1 MSDNAPNTFK
11 STVEVDASDSI
22 YTYKEFNI
30 DKPRYEYEITVSGDY
45 IKQKVSSRL
54 QEIAKNAKL
63 PGFRPGKAPYDLI
76 VTSYENEALEYVI
89 NNTID
94 YCSSDL
100 MKKIEAKSHV
110 YPKIEMISLPD
121 LGKNDE
127 KSGFIYR
134 LSFELMPEV
143 PIIDL
148 DKINLKRIEAKIEE
162 EDIREF
168 IDSIK
173 TKFPNFVSV
182 DDVSYQAKRGDKLLI
197 DFRGQ
202 IRGKFFQGGSSKN
215 FKVTLGSGTFISG
228 FEDQLIGIKKGEI
241 KNFKLKFP
249 EDYQVVSLAGQEADF
264 FVQVNEIQVAED
276 FESDDK
282 IAESIGFKDCSA
294 LTSHARKMINDQCI
308 EMKNLLIK
316 KELFDHLDVNY
327 NFDLP
332 ADIVKQEQQRVEREM
347 GVQNGSRK
355 EAEKRVKLAMLLM
368 KFSAE
373 HKISLTQNDVLNVI
387 VNQYVN
393 KDVQFDR
400 VLKHFK
406 SDKQFQEL
414 VRGQALE
421 YKVTDYIIK
430 KVHQEEQVVSV
441 KELEELFNNI

>member
-1 MSDNAPNTFK
+1 MFNNASNTFK
-11 STVEVDASDSI
+11 STVEVDVSDSI
-22 YTYKEFNI
+22 YTYKELNI
-30 DKPRYEYEITVSGDY
+30 DKLRYEYEITVSGDY

-63 PGFRPGKAPYDLI
+63 PGFRVGKTPYNLI
-76 VTSYENEALEYVI
+76 VTNCENEALECVI
-89 NNTID
+89 NNAID

-100 MKKIEAKSHV
+100 MKKNEVKPHI

-121 LGKNDE
+121 LGKKDE
-127 KSGFIYR
+127 KSGFVYR

-168 IDSIK
+168 ISSIK
-173 TKFPNFVSV
+173 TKFPNFVFI
-182 DDVSYQAKRGDKLLI
+182 DDVSYQAKKGDNLLI

-202 IRGKFFQGGSSKN
+202 IRGKLFQGGSSKN
-215 FKVTLGSGTFISG
+215 FKVTLGSGIFISG

-276 FESDDK
+276 FESDDE

-294 LTSHARKMINDQCI
+294 LINHAKKVINDQCT

-316 KELFDHLDVNY
+316 KELFDYLDVNY

-332 ADIVKQEQQRVEREM
+332 VDIVKQEQQRVEKEM
-347 GVQNGSRK
+347 SIQNDSRK
-355 EAEKRVKLAMLLM
+355 EAEKRVKLAMLFM

-373 HKISLTQNDVLNVI
+373 YKISLTQNDVLNVI

-393 KDVQFDR
+393 KDMQFDR

-421 YKVTDYIIK
+421 YKVTDYIIE
-430 KVHQEEQVVSV
+430 KVNIEEQIVSV
-441 KELEELFNNI
+441 KELKELFDNI